1 MASSR
6 PVTRVDG
13 RAGRESAVNAD
24 RSEQML
30 ETAAGT
36 VPPAGAGRW
45 PSVCVVIPTRNR
57 PELLERS
64 VKSILSQSYPGDIE
78 CIVVFDRT
86 EHAPVAADVPT
97 GRKLRLIANA
107 RRPGLAGARNSGI
120 LAGGSDLVA
129 FCDDDDAW
137 LPEKISL
144 QAGLLECTGAE
155 FASCGTRFHY
165 ADRII
170 ERSASA
176 TVELGQLVR
185 RRFPQL
191 GAPTFL
197 VRREVLDIIGLVD
210 EDIPGSYGEDYD
222 LLLRAARRRPIVAVE
237 RPLIDVYWHPQ
248 SFFADRWQTIVDG
261 LNYLLDKHPELR
273 SDKRGL
279 ARIQGQIAFAQAA
292 MSRKSAAFVTSG
304 RALANNPLERRA
316 YVALA
321 VASGAVPGA
330 SIARMANRR
339 GRGI

>member
-1 MASSR
+1 MSTDQPARMPERISSTSVRAS
-6 PVTRVDG
+6 
-13 RAGRESAVNAD
+13 AGR
-24 RSEQML
+24 R
-30 ETAAGT
+30 
-36 VPPAGAGRW
+36 
-45 PSVCVVIPTRNR
+45 PSVSVVVPTRNR

-64 VKSILSQSYPGDIE
+64 VRSILGQSYAGDIE
-78 CIVVFDRT
+78 CIVVFDRS
-86 EHAPVAADVPT
+86 EPAPVAADVPS
-97 GRKLRLIANA
+97 GRRLMLMANG

-120 LAGGSDLVA
+120 LAGSGDLVA

-137 LPEKISL
+137 LPEKINL
-144 QAGLLECTGAE
+144 QVAMLESAGAE

-170 ERSASA
+170 ERPAPPS
-176 TVELGQLVR
+176 VELGQLVR
-185 RRFPQL
+185 RRFPEM

-197 VRREVLDIIGLVD
+197 IRREILEIIGLVD

-222 LLLRAARRRPIVAVE
+222 LLLRAARRMPVVAVE

-248 SFFADRWQTIVDG
+248 SFFTDRWQTIVDG
-261 LNYLLDKHPELR
+261 LRYLLDKHPELR

-292 MSRKSAAFVTSG
+292 MARRSPAVLASG

-321 VASGAVPGA
+321 VASGAVPAA

>member
-1 MASSR
+1 MASGR
-6 PVTRVDG
+6 HVTRVQG
-13 RAGRESAVNAD
+13 TARRKSAVSAD
-24 RSEQML
+24 WAEQMS
-30 ETAAGT
+30 ETAART
-36 VPPAGAGRW
+36 VPPASAGRR
-45 PSVCVVIPTRNR
+45 PSVCVVVPTRNR
-57 PELLERS
+57 PELLKRS
-64 VKSILSQSYPGDIE
+64 VRSILGQSYPGDIE

-86 EHAPVAADVPT
+86 EQAPVAADVPA
-97 GRKLRLIANA
+97 GRTLRLIANA

-120 LAGGSDLVA
+120 LAGSSDLVA

-144 QAGLLECTGAE
+144 QVGLLQSAGAE

-170 ERSASA
+170 ERPAPPSVALS
-176 TVELGQLVR
+176 QLVR
-185 RRFPQL
+185 RRIPEM

-197 VRREVLDIIGLVD
+197 IRRDVLDIIGLVD

-222 LLLRAARRRPIVAVE
+222 LLLRAARRRPIAAVE

-248 SFFADRWQTIVDG
+248 SFFTDRWQTIVDG
-261 LNYLLDKHPELR
+261 LSYLLDKHPELR

-292 MSRKSAAFVTSG
+292 MSRRSPAFVASG

-321 VASGAVPGA
+321 VASGAVPAA